1 MKARPYLWLLLLV
14 GVGLAVGFYSWSTPR
29 FDAPGG
35 ARVLCFALIGLLCP
49 LVMLFQP
56 EVRGR
61 RSCWWLIWLPALFV
75 RILLLPTAPS
85 DDVNRY
91 LWEGKL
97 VAQGMSPYEATAD
110 AESWIPQRDRYW
122 EAMNHRDKPTAY
134 PPVVLW
140 LFAAVGSLAYHPLA
154 YKLAFVLADLFCL
167 GLLLSLLRGR
177 GLSPG
182 YATFYS
188 LNPLIL
194 LAYAGEAHFDVW
206 MIAALLGGLWLAER
220 GWRGLALV
228 PVALAASIKW
238 IALPLLPFFIFGWR
252 GPKGLPARGPG
263 LMAGTLLAA
272 AVLIVPV
279 LAFAGSNPFGL
290 LHALFEFGTTR
301 SFNGPVHST
310 LWLGLELSRELS
322 NLIVALAFAAVLSWR
337 WHLRARVALDT
348 QIRWILGALIV
359 FSPTVHFWYLAW
371 LIPFVALRPSLPWLM
386 LSVSA
391 GAYFW
396 VWTNAANGYWELQTW
411 QMRVFWLPFFIGL
424 LYELWSTRGSVLRVP
439 RSPPTGARVA
449 VVVPTLNAAEG
460 LPRALASLRAQT
472 SPVDAVIAVDGGS
485 TDTTK
490 DIVAA
495 CADLSLRMVQSEP
508 GRGQQI
514 AAGIEAASEAD
525 WVLVLHADAELRPDA
540 VALLRRAVQAHP
552 QAIGGA
558 FGQRFSSPLP
568 ELVLIE
574 ALNDFRA
581 GFTRTAF
588 GDQAQFFRRDVCLRQ
603 SLFPAQPLME
613 DVESSW
619 RVRESGEFLFLGQ
632 PCRAGHGKWTRRG
645 WCARVRLVMSLLG
658 RYRMARL
665 RGRAAAEQLSRSL
678 YAEYYAKDPVVE
690 VASDD
695 VSGHEV
701 QSERKG
707 HD

>member
-1 MKARPYLWLLLLV
+1 MKARGYLWLLVLI
-14 GVGLAVGFYSWSTPR
+14 GVALAAACYAASTPR

-35 ARVLCFALIGLLCP
+35 ARVFYFAVIGLLCP
-49 LVMLFQP
+49 LVVFFQP

-61 RSCWWLIWLPALFV
+61 RRCWWLIWVPALLV
-75 RILLLPTAPS
+75 RVLLLPTAPS

-97 VAQGMSPYEATAD
+97 VAQGMNPYEATAN
-110 AESWIPQRDRYW
+110 AEQWTPQRDAYW
-122 EAMNHRDKPTAY
+122 EAMNHKDKPTAY

-140 LFAAVGSLAYHPLA
+140 LFAAAGSVAYHPLA
-154 YKLAFVLADLFCL
+154 LKLAFVLADLFCL

-182 YATFYS
+182 YAVFYS

-194 LAYAGEAHFDVW
+194 IAYAGEAHFDVW
-206 MIAALLGGLWLAER
+206 MIAPLLGGLWLAER
-220 GWRGLALV
+220 GWRGLSLV
-228 PVALAASIKW
+228 AVVLAAAIKW
-238 IALPLLPFFIFGWR
+238 VALPLLPLFLFGWR
-252 GPKGLPARGPG
+252 GPEGRRARGPG
-263 LMAGTLLAA
+263 RVAGTVLAA
-272 AVLIVPV
+272 AVLILPV
-279 LAFAGSNPFGL
+279 LAFTGGNPLGL

-301 SFNGPVHST
+301 SFNGPVHT
-310 LWLGLELSRELS
+310 ELWLGLGLSRERS
-322 NLIVALAFAAVLSWR
+322 NLIVALAFAGVLGWR
-337 WHLRARVALDT
+337 WHLRDRVALDA
-348 QIRWILGALIV
+348 QIRWILGALVV

-371 LIPFVALRPSLPWLM
+371 LIPFVALRPSMPWLL
-386 LSVSA
+386 LSISA

-396 VWTNAANGYWELQTW
+396 VWSNAATGYWELQTW
-411 QMRVFWLPFFIGL
+411 QMRLLWLPFFIGL

-439 RSPPTGARVA
+439 RRPPTGARVA
-449 VVVPTLNAAEG
+449 VVVPTLNAARG
-460 LPRALASLRAQT
+460 LSLAFASVRAQT
-472 SPVDAVIAVDGGS
+472 SPVDAVIVVDGGS
-485 TDTTK
+485 TDSTA

-495 CADLSLRMVQSEP
+495 CDDLPLRMVQSEP

-514 AAGIEAASEAD
+514 AAGIDAASEAD

-540 VALLRRAVQAHP
+540 VALLRRAVRAHP
-552 QAIGGA
+552 QVIGGA
-558 FGQRFSSPLP
+558 FGQRFGSRLP
-568 ELVLIE
+568 ELTLIE

-588 GDQAQFFRRDVCLRQ
+588 GDQAQFFRRDVCLRE

-619 RVRESGEFLFLGQ
+619 RVRENGEFVFLGQ

-665 RGRAAAEQLSRSL
+665 RGRAAAEQLSRHL
-678 YAEYYAKDPVVE
+678 YAEYYEGDT
-690 VASDD
+690 
-695 VSGHEV
+695 
-701 QSERKG
+701 QSRE
-707 HD
+707 